1 MTLSDLEMTS
11 RQFKEILTKNLMSIY
26 DVLAEESEGGGDLVV
41 EQELQGRLPEL
52 VHTLT

>member
-1 MTLSDLEMTS
+1 MTLSDRKMSS
-11 RQFKEILTKNLMSIY
+11 RQFIEIFTKNLMSIY